1 MWRRRSTVSSDWCDG
16 LARLSHWLI
25 RPAVRGCPGDP
36 CFFRGE
42 PAAARP
48 RAFHPGQPL
57 PPDIDDERLMQQR
70 IYPQQWHN
78 QHIYP
83 ALDCPE
89 LEADMSLARANLAGL
104 AGFID
109 GLDQVLGNTDALPD
123 FLREV
128 RLRAQRIR
136 NIGWNVAI
144 LAACKGSQ
152 DARDVLAKQ
161 LASRARALNADLFKT
176 LAPVED
182 LMLGLPEPEFERLMQ
197 DPLLGEEDYRL
208 RHERRLQDQRLPVEA
223 EQLVIGLG
231 TDGLHA
237 WGNLYNDLVGKIRL
251 VIDGREM
258 GLAEASNLLSSPIR
272 ALRREAF
279 DAISAGWEGEQETV
293 AAILNALNGWRLEL
307 ARQRGK
313 QRVLDAL
320 DLSCHQS
327 HIERTTLDTLMAETY
342 NARGLGQRALGLM
355 ARQLGITDPGPE
367 DLFAPPPAASSREI
381 PFEEAIEIIAAAFAR
396 FDPEMGEFARMM
408 AEKGWIDAAPTP
420 NRRTGAYCTKFAEPV
435 EPRVFITYAGTMDN
449 VITLA
454 HELGHAW
461 HNWLIRDLPMSQ
473 RSYPMTLAETAS
485 IFAETLVRSALFEQ
499 AQTPEQQQAIAWA
512 EADGAATFLVNIPA
526 RFDFEQAL
534 VAARG
539 QGYVSAQRLKTMT
552 DEAWGRWYEESL
564 VRYHPLFWA
573 AKAHFSIAGLG
584 FYNYPYLFG
593 YLFSLGVYQQL
604 MSRQAAGETNVAG
617 AYRALL
623 RDTGRMSAEDLVA
636 KHLGQ
641 DIREAAFWQGSM
653 TLVAAAVDRFEQTCG

>member
-1 MWRRRSTVSSDWCDG
+1 
-16 LARLSHWLI
+16 
-25 RPAVRGCPGDP
+25 
-36 CFFRGE
+36 
-42 PAAARP
+42 
-48 RAFHPGQPL
+48 
-57 PPDIDDERLMQQR
+57 MQQR
-70 IYPQQWHN
+70 VYPQQWQN

-83 ALDCPE
+83 SLDSCV
-89 LEADMSLARANLAGL
+89 LEADMSLARASLAELSGFIEGL
-104 AGFID
+104 AGV
-109 GLDQVLGNTDALPD
+109 QGNQPARRD

-128 RLRAQRIR
+128 RLRARRIR
-136 NIGWNVAI
+136 EIGWNIAV
-144 LAACKGSQ
+144 LAACTGSQ
-152 DARDVLAKQ
+152 DARDPLAKQ

-176 LAPVED
+176 LAPIED
-182 LMLGLPEPEFERLMQ
+182 LMLGLPEAEFEQLMQ
-197 DPLLGEEDYRL
+197 DPLLGEEEYRL

-258 GLAEASNLLSSPIR
+258 GLAEASNLLSSPDR
-272 ALRREAF
+272 ALRKEAF

-307 ARQRGK
+307 SRQRGK
-313 QRVLDAL
+313 VRTLDAL

-327 HIERTTLDTLMAETY
+327 HIERVTLDTLMQETWQ
-342 NARGLGQRALGLM
+342 ARGLGQRALGLM
-355 ARQLGITDPGPE
+355 ARRLGIEELGPE
-367 DLFAPPPAASSREI
+367 DLFAPPPASSHRSI
-381 PFEEAIEIIAAAFAR
+381 PFEEAIEIIALAFTG

-408 AEKGWIDAAPTP
+408 AERGWIDAAPTP
-420 NRRTGAYCTKFAEPV
+420 NRRTGAYCTKFADPV

-499 AQTPEQQQAIAWA
+499 AQSAEERQAIAWA

-526 RFDFEQAL
+526 RFAFEQTL
-534 VAARG
+534 VAERE
-539 QGYVSAQRLKTMT
+539 QGYVSSARLKALT
-552 DEAWGRWYEESL
+552 DEAWGRWYEKSL
-564 VRYHPLFWA
+564 GRYHPMFWA
-573 AKAHFSIAGLG
+573 AKAHFSIAGFG

-604 MSRQAAGETNVAG
+604 ISRQAAGEQDVAQ

-623 RDTGRMSAEDLVA
+623 RDTGRMSAEELVM

-641 DIREAAFWQGSM
+641 DIREAAFWQGSLA
-653 TLVAAAVDRFEQTCG
+653 LVAAVVDRFEQTLG

>member
-1 MWRRRSTVSSDWCDG
+1 
-16 LARLSHWLI
+16 
-25 RPAVRGCPGDP
+25 
-36 CFFRGE
+36 
-42 PAAARP
+42 
-48 RAFHPGQPL
+48 
-57 PPDIDDERLMQQR
+57 MQQR
-70 IYPQQWHN
+70 VYPQQWQN

-83 ALDCPE
+83 SLDSCV
-89 LEADMSLARANLAGL
+89 LEADMSLARASLAELSGFIEGL
-104 AGFID
+104 AGV
-109 GLDQVLGNTDALPD
+109 QGNQPARQD

-128 RLRAQRIR
+128 RLRARRIR
-136 NIGWNVAI
+136 EIGWNIAV
-144 LAACKGSQ
+144 LAACTGSQ
-152 DARDVLAKQ
+152 DARDPLAKQ

-176 LAPVED
+176 LAPIED
-182 LMLGLPEPEFERLMQ
+182 LMLGLPEAEFEQLMQ
-197 DPLLGEEDYRL
+197 DPLLGEEEYRL

-251 VIDGREM
+251 VIAGREM
-258 GLAEASNLLSSPIR
+258 GLAEASNLLSSPDR
-272 ALRREAF
+272 ALRKEAF

-307 ARQRGK
+307 SRQRGK
-313 QRVLDAL
+313 VRTLDAL

-327 HIERTTLDTLMAETY
+327 HIERVTLDTLMQETWQ
-342 NARGLGQRALGLM
+342 ARGLGQRALGLM
-355 ARQLGITDPGPE
+355 ARRLGIEELGPE
-367 DLFAPPPAASSREI
+367 DLFAPPPASSHRSI
-381 PFEEAIEIIAAAFAR
+381 PFEEAIEIIALAFTG

-408 AEKGWIDAAPTP
+408 AERGWIDAAPTP
-420 NRRTGAYCTKFAEPV
+420 NRRTGAYCTKFADPV

-499 AQTPEQQQAIAWA
+499 ARSAEERQAIAWA

-534 VAARG
+534 VAERE
-539 QGYVSAQRLKTMT
+539 QGYVSSARLKALT
-552 DEAWGRWYEESL
+552 DEAWGRWYEKSL
-564 VRYHPLFWA
+564 SRYHPMFWA
-573 AKAHFSIAGLG
+573 AKAHFSIAGFG

-604 MSRQAAGETNVAG
+604 ISRQAAGEQDVAQ

-623 RDTGRMSAEDLVA
+623 RDTGRMSAEELVM

-641 DIREAAFWQGSM
+641 DIREAAFWQGSLA
-653 TLVAAAVDRFEQTCG
+653 LVAAAVDRFEQTLS

>member
-1 MWRRRSTVSSDWCDG
+1 
-16 LARLSHWLI
+16 
-25 RPAVRGCPGDP
+25 
-36 CFFRGE
+36 
-42 PAAARP
+42 
-48 RAFHPGQPL
+48 
-57 PPDIDDERLMQQR
+57 MQQR
-70 IYPQQWHN
+70 VYPQQWQN

-83 ALDCPE
+83 SLDSCV
-89 LEADMSLARANLAGL
+89 LEADMSLARASLAELSGFIEGL
-104 AGFID
+104 AGV
-109 GLDQVLGNTDALPD
+109 QGNQPARQD

-128 RLRAQRIR
+128 RLRARRIR
-136 NIGWNVAI
+136 EIGWNIAV
-144 LAACKGSQ
+144 LAACTGSQ
-152 DARDVLAKQ
+152 DARDPLAKQ

-176 LAPVED
+176 LAPIED
-182 LMLGLPEPEFERLMQ
+182 LMLGLPEAEFEQLMQ
-197 DPLLGEEDYRL
+197 DPLLGEEEYRL

-258 GLAEASNLLSSPIR
+258 GLAEASNLLSSPDR
-272 ALRREAF
+272 ALRKEAF

-293 AAILNALNGWRLEL
+293 AAILNALNGWRLDL
-307 ARQRGK
+307 SRQRGK
-313 QRVLDAL
+313 VRTLDAL

-327 HIERTTLDTLMAETY
+327 HIERVTLDTLMQETWQ
-342 NARGLGQRALGLM
+342 ARGLGQRALGLM
-355 ARQLGITDPGPE
+355 ARRLGIEELGPE
-367 DLFAPPPAASSREI
+367 DLFAPPPASSHRSI
-381 PFEEAIEIIAAAFAR
+381 PFEEAIEIIALAFTG

-408 AEKGWIDAAPTP
+408 AERGWIDAAPTP
-420 NRRTGAYCTKFAEPV
+420 NRRTGAYCTKFADPV

-461 HNWLIRDLPMSQ
+461 HNWLIRDLPMNQ

-499 AQTPEQQQAIAWA
+499 ARSAEERQAIAWA

-534 VAARG
+534 VAERE
-539 QGYVSAQRLKTMT
+539 QGYVSSARLKALT
-552 DEAWGRWYEESL
+552 DEAWGRWYEKSL
-564 VRYHPLFWA
+564 SRYHPMFWA
-573 AKAHFSIAGLG
+573 AKAHFSIAGFG

-604 MSRQAAGETNVAG
+604 ISRQAAGEQDVAQ

-623 RDTGRMSAEDLVA
+623 RDTGRMSAEELVM

-641 DIREAAFWQGSM
+641 DIREAAFWQGSLA
-653 TLVAAAVDRFEQTCG
+653 LVAAAVDRFEQTLS

>member
-1 MWRRRSTVSSDWCDG
+1 
-16 LARLSHWLI
+16 
-25 RPAVRGCPGDP
+25 
-36 CFFRGE
+36 
-42 PAAARP
+42 
-48 RAFHPGQPL
+48 
-57 PPDIDDERLMQQR
+57 MQQR
-70 IYPQQWHN
+70 VYPQQWQN

-83 ALDCPE
+83 SLDSCV
-89 LEADMSLARANLAGL
+89 LEADMSLARASLAELSGFIEGL
-104 AGFID
+104 AGV
-109 GLDQVLGNTDALPD
+109 QGNQPARQD

-128 RLRAQRIR
+128 RLRARRIR
-136 NIGWNVAI
+136 EIGWNIAV
-144 LAACKGSQ
+144 LAACTGSQ
-152 DARDVLAKQ
+152 DARDPLAKQ

-176 LAPVED
+176 LAPIED
-182 LMLGLPEPEFERLMQ
+182 LMLGLPEAEFEQLMQ
-197 DPLLGEEDYRL
+197 DPLLGEEEYRL

-258 GLAEASNLLSSPIR
+258 GLAEASNLLSSPDR
-272 ALRREAF
+272 ALRKEAF

-307 ARQRGK
+307 SRQRGK
-313 QRVLDAL
+313 VRTLDAL

-327 HIERTTLDTLMAETY
+327 HIERVTLDTLMQETWQ
-342 NARGLGQRALGLM
+342 ARGLGQRALGLM
-355 ARQLGITDPGPE
+355 ARRLGIEELGPE
-367 DLFAPPPAASSREI
+367 DLFAPPPASSHRSI
-381 PFEEAIEIIAAAFAR
+381 PFEEAIEIIALAFTG

-408 AEKGWIDAAPTP
+408 AERGWIDAAPTP
-420 NRRTGAYCTKFAEPV
+420 NRRTGAYCTKFADPV

-499 AQTPEQQQAIAWA
+499 ARSAEERQAIAWA

-534 VAARG
+534 VAERE
-539 QGYVSAQRLKTMT
+539 QGYVSSARLKALT
-552 DEAWGRWYEESL
+552 DEAWGRWYEKSL
-564 VRYHPLFWA
+564 SRYHPMFWA
-573 AKAHFSIAGLG
+573 AKAHFSIAGFG

-604 MSRQAAGETNVAG
+604 ISRQAAGEQDVAQ

-623 RDTGRMSAEDLVA
+623 RDTGRMSAEELVM

-641 DIREAAFWQGSM
+641 DIREAAFWQGSLA
-653 TLVAAAVDRFEQTCG
+653 LVAAAVDRFEQTLS

>member
-1 MWRRRSTVSSDWCDG
+1 
-16 LARLSHWLI
+16 
-25 RPAVRGCPGDP
+25 
-36 CFFRGE
+36 
-42 PAAARP
+42 
-48 RAFHPGQPL
+48 
-57 PPDIDDERLMQQR
+57 MQQR
-70 IYPQQWHN
+70 VYPQQWQN

-83 ALDCPE
+83 SLDSSV
-89 LEADMSLARANLAGL
+89 LEADMSLARASLAEL
-104 AGFID
+104 AVFID
-109 GLDQVLGNTDALPD
+109 GLGPLRDQGAALQD
-123 FLREV
+123 GLRDGLREV
-128 RLRAQRIR
+128 RLRARRIR
-136 NIGWNVAI
+136 EIGWNIAV
-144 LAACKGSQ
+144 LAACTGSQ
-152 DARDVLAKQ
+152 DARDPLAKQ
-161 LASRARALNADLFKT
+161 LASRARALNADMFKT
-176 LAPVED
+176 LAPIED
-182 LMLGLPEPEFERLMQ
+182 LMLGLPEAEFRQLMQ
-197 DPLLGEEDYRL
+197 DPLLGEEEYRL

-237 WGNLYNDLVGKIRL
+237 WGNLYNDLVGKIR
-251 VIDGREM
+251 VQVAGQER
-258 GLAEASNLLSSPIR
+258 GLAEASNLLSSPDR
-272 ALRREAF
+272 AQRKEAF

-307 ARQRGK
+307 ARQRG
-313 QRVLDAL
+313 RVRTLDAL

-327 HIERTTLDTLMAETY
+327 HIERATLDTLMRETWQ
-342 NARGLGQRALGLM
+342 ARGLGQRALGLM
-355 ARQLGITDPGPE
+355 ARRLGIEELGPE
-367 DLFAPPPAASSREI
+367 DLFAPPPASSHRSI
-381 PFEEAIEIIAAAFAR
+381 PFEEAIEIIALAFAG
-396 FDPEMGEFARMM
+396 FDPEMGAFARMM
-408 AEKGWIDAAPTP
+408 AERGWIDAAPTP
-420 NRRTGAYCTKFAEPV
+420 NRRTGAYCTKFADPV

-499 AQTPEQQQAIAWA
+499 ARNAEERQAIAWA

-534 VAARG
+534 VAERE
-539 QGYVSAQRLKTMT
+539 QGYVSSARLKALT
-552 DEAWGRWYEESL
+552 DEAWGRWYEKSL
-564 VRYHPLFWA
+564 GRYHPMFWA
-573 AKAHFSIAGLG
+573 AKAHFSIAGFG

-604 MSRQAAGETNVAG
+604 MSRKGAGEANVAE

-641 DIREAAFWQGSM
+641 DIREAAFWQGSLA
-653 TLVAAAVDRFEQTCG
+653 LVAAAVDRFEQTQS

>member
-1 MWRRRSTVSSDWCDG
+1 
-16 LARLSHWLI
+16 
-25 RPAVRGCPGDP
+25 
-36 CFFRGE
+36 
-42 PAAARP
+42 
-48 RAFHPGQPL
+48 
-57 PPDIDDERLMQQR
+57 MQQR
-70 IYPQQWHN
+70 VYPQQWQN

-83 ALDCPE
+83 SLDSCM
-89 LEADMSLARANLAGL
+89 LEADMSLARASLAEL
-104 AGFID
+104 SGFIE
-109 GLDQVLGNTDALPD
+109 GLVGVQGNQPARQD

-128 RLRAQRIR
+128 RLRARRIR
-136 NIGWNVAI
+136 EIGWNIAV
-144 LAACKGSQ
+144 LAACTGSQ
-152 DARDVLAKQ
+152 DARDPLAKQ

-176 LAPVED
+176 LAPIED
-182 LMLGLPEPEFERLMQ
+182 LMLGLPEAEFEQLMQ
-197 DPLLGEEDYRL
+197 DPLLGEEEYRL
-208 RHERRLQDQRLPVEA
+208 RHERSLQDQRLPVEA

-258 GLAEASNLLSSPIR
+258 GLAEANNLLSSPDR
-272 ALRREAF
+272 ALRKEAF

-307 ARQRGK
+307 SRQRGK
-313 QRVLDAL
+313 VRTLDAL

-327 HIERTTLDTLMAETY
+327 HIERVTLDTLMQETWQ
-342 NARGLGQRALGLM
+342 ARHLGQRALGLM
-355 ARQLGITDPGPE
+355 ARRLGIEELGPE
-367 DLFAPPPAASSREI
+367 DLFAPPPASSHRSI
-381 PFEEAIEIIAAAFAR
+381 PFEEAIEIIALAFTG

-408 AEKGWIDAAPTP
+408 AERGWIDAAPTP
-420 NRRTGAYCTKFAEPV
+420 NRRTGAYCTKFADPV

-499 AQTPEQQQAIAWA
+499 AQSAEERQAIAWA

-526 RFDFEQAL
+526 RFAFEQAL
-534 VAARG
+534 VAERE
-539 QGYVSAQRLKTMT
+539 QGYVSSARLKALT

-564 VRYHPLFWA
+564 GRYHPMFWA
-573 AKAHFSIAGLG
+573 AKAHFSIAGFG

-604 MSRQAAGETNVAG
+604 ISRQAAGEQDMAQ

-623 RDTGRMSAEDLVA
+623 RDTGRMSAEELVV

-641 DIREAAFWQGSM
+641 DIREAAFWQGSLA
-653 TLVAAAVDRFEQTCG
+653 LVAAAVDRFEQTLS

>member
-1 MWRRRSTVSSDWCDG
+1 
-16 LARLSHWLI
+16 
-25 RPAVRGCPGDP
+25 
-36 CFFRGE
+36 
-42 PAAARP
+42 
-48 RAFHPGQPL
+48 
-57 PPDIDDERLMQQR
+57 MQQR
-70 IYPQQWHN
+70 VYPQQWQN

-83 ALDCPE
+83 SLDSCV
-89 LEADMSLARANLAGL
+89 LEADMSLARASLAELSGFIEGL
-104 AGFID
+104 AGV
-109 GLDQVLGNTDALPD
+109 QGNQPARQD

-128 RLRAQRIR
+128 RLRARRIR
-136 NIGWNVAI
+136 EIGWNIAV
-144 LAACKGSQ
+144 LAACTGSQ
-152 DARDVLAKQ
+152 DARDPLAKQ

-176 LAPVED
+176 LAPIED
-182 LMLGLPEPEFERLMQ
+182 LMLGLPEAEFEQLMQ
-197 DPLLGEEDYRL
+197 DPLLGEEEYRL

-258 GLAEASNLLSSPIR
+258 GLAEASNLLSSPDR
-272 ALRREAF
+272 ALRKEAF

-307 ARQRGK
+307 SRQRGK
-313 QRVLDAL
+313 VRTLDAL

-327 HIERTTLDTLMAETY
+327 HIERATLDTLMQETWQ
-342 NARGLGQRALGLM
+342 ARGLGQRALGLM
-355 ARQLGITDPGPE
+355 ARRLGIEELGPE
-367 DLFAPPPAASSREI
+367 DLFAPPPASSHRSI
-381 PFEEAIEIIAAAFAR
+381 PFEEAIEIIALAFTG

-408 AEKGWIDAAPTP
+408 AERGWIDAAPTP
-420 NRRTGAYCTKFAEPV
+420 NRRTGAYCTKFADPV

-499 AQTPEQQQAIAWA
+499 ARSAEERQAIAWA

-534 VAARG
+534 VAERE
-539 QGYVSAQRLKTMT
+539 QGYVSSARLKALT

-564 VRYHPLFWA
+564 GRYHPMFWA
-573 AKAHFSIAGLG
+573 AKAHFSIAGFG

-604 MSRQAAGETNVAG
+604 ISRQAAGEQDVAQ

-623 RDTGRMSAEDLVA
+623 RDTGRMSAEELVM

-641 DIREAAFWQGSM
+641 DIREAAFWQGSLA
-653 TLVAAAVDRFEQTCG
+653 LVAAAVDRFEQTLS

>member
-1 MWRRRSTVSSDWCDG
+1 
-16 LARLSHWLI
+16 
-25 RPAVRGCPGDP
+25 
-36 CFFRGE
+36 
-42 PAAARP
+42 
-48 RAFHPGQPL
+48 
-57 PPDIDDERLMQQR
+57 MQQPV
-70 IYPQQWHN
+70 YPQQWHN

-83 ALDCPE
+83 SLDSAM
-89 LEADMSLARANLAGL
+89 LEADMSLARASLEEL
-104 AGFID
+104 TGFIN
-109 GLDQVLGNTDALPD
+109 GLGAVREQADALQD

-136 NIGWNVAI
+136 NIGWNIAV
-144 LAACKGSQ
+144 LAASQGSQ
-152 DARDVLAKQ
+152 DARDPLAKQ
-161 LASRARALNADLFKT
+161 LASRARALNADLFKA

-182 LMLGLPEPEFERLMQ
+182 LMLGLPESEFERLMQ

-251 VIDGREM
+251 HIDGRER
-258 GLAEASNLLSSPIR
+258 GLAEASNLLSSPER

-313 QRVLDAL
+313 VRQLDAL

-327 HIERTTLDTLMAETY
+327 HIERATLDTMMAETY
-342 NARGLGQRALGLM
+342 RARGLGQRALALM
-355 ARQLGITDPGPE
+355 AGKLGIDELGPE
-367 DLFAPPPAASSREI
+367 DLFAPPPASVSRTI
-381 PFEEAIEIIAAAFAR
+381 TFEEAIDIIAAAFAR

-408 AEKGWIDAAPTP
+408 AERGWIDAAPTP

-473 RSYPMTLAETAS
+473 RGYPMTLAETAS

-499 AQTPEQQQAIAWA
+499 AQNPEQRQAIAWA

-526 RFDFEQAL
+526 RFEFELAL
-534 VAARG
+534 VAERE
-539 QGYVSAQRLKTMT
+539 QGYVPAARLKSLT
-552 DEAWGRWYEESL
+552 DEAWGRWYEGSL
-564 VRYHPLFWA
+564 ARYHPMFWA
-573 AKAHFSIAGLG
+573 AKAHFSIAGFG

-593 YLFSLGVYQQL
+593 YLFSLGVYHQL
-604 MSRQAAGETNVAG
+604 MSRQAQGKANVAE

-641 DIREAAFWQGSM
+641 DIREAAFWQGSLA
-653 TLVAAAVDRFEQTCG
+653 LVAAAVDRFEQTQG

>member
-1 MWRRRSTVSSDWCDG
+1 
-16 LARLSHWLI
+16 
-25 RPAVRGCPGDP
+25 
-36 CFFRGE
+36 
-42 PAAARP
+42 
-48 RAFHPGQPL
+48 
-57 PPDIDDERLMQQR
+57 MQQR
-70 IYPQQWHN
+70 VYPQQWQN

-83 ALDCPE
+83 SLDSCV
-89 LEADMSLARANLAGL
+89 LEADMSLARASLAELSGFIEGL
-104 AGFID
+104 AGV
-109 GLDQVLGNTDALPD
+109 QGNQPARQD

-128 RLRAQRIR
+128 RLRARRIR
-136 NIGWNVAI
+136 EIGWNIAV
-144 LAACKGSQ
+144 LAACTGSQ
-152 DARDVLAKQ
+152 DARDPLAKQ

-176 LAPVED
+176 LAPIED
-182 LMLGLPEPEFERLMQ
+182 LMLGLPEAEFEQLMQ
-197 DPLLGEEDYRL
+197 DPLLGEEEYRL

-258 GLAEASNLLSSPIR
+258 GLAEASNLLSSPDR
-272 ALRREAF
+272 ALRKEAF

-307 ARQRGK
+307 SRQRGK
-313 QRVLDAL
+313 VRTLDAL

-327 HIERTTLDTLMAETY
+327 HIERVTLDTLMQETWQ
-342 NARGLGQRALGLM
+342 ARHLGQRALGLM
-355 ARQLGITDPGPE
+355 ARRLGIEELGPE
-367 DLFAPPPAASSREI
+367 DLFAPPPASSHRSI
-381 PFEEAIEIIAAAFAR
+381 PFEEAIEIIALAFTG

-408 AEKGWIDAAPTP
+408 AERGWIDAAPTP
-420 NRRTGAYCTKFAEPV
+420 NRRTGAYCTKFADPV

-499 AQTPEQQQAIAWA
+499 ARSAEERQAIAWA

-534 VAARG
+534 VAERE
-539 QGYVSAQRLKTMT
+539 QGYVSSARLKALT
-552 DEAWGRWYEESL
+552 DEAWGRWYEKSL
-564 VRYHPLFWA
+564 SRYHPMFWA
-573 AKAHFSIAGLG
+573 AKAHFSIAGFG

-604 MSRQAAGETNVAG
+604 ISRQAAGEQDVAQ

-623 RDTGRMSAEDLVA
+623 RDTGRMSAEELVM

-641 DIREAAFWQGSM
+641 DIREAAFWQGSLA
-653 TLVAAAVDRFEQTCG
+653 LVAAAVDRFEQTLS

>member
-1 MWRRRSTVSSDWCDG
+1 
-16 LARLSHWLI
+16 
-25 RPAVRGCPGDP
+25 
-36 CFFRGE
+36 
-42 PAAARP
+42 
-48 RAFHPGQPL
+48 
-57 PPDIDDERLMQQR
+57 MQQR
-70 IYPQQWHN
+70 VYPQQWQN

-83 ALDCPE
+83 SLDSSV
-89 LEADMSLARANLAGL
+89 LEADMSLARASLAEL
-104 AGFID
+104 AVFID
-109 GLDQVLGNTDALPD
+109 GLGPLRDQGAALQD
-123 FLREV
+123 GLRDGLREV
-128 RLRAQRIR
+128 RLRARRIR
-136 NIGWNVAI
+136 EIGWNIAV
-144 LAACKGSQ
+144 LAACTGSQ
-152 DARDVLAKQ
+152 DARDPLAKQ

-176 LAPVED
+176 LAPIED
-182 LMLGLPEPEFERLMQ
+182 LMLGLPEAEFGQLMQ
-197 DPLLGEEDYRL
+197 DPLLGEEEYRL

-237 WGNLYNDLVGKIRL
+237 WGNLYNDLVGKIR
-251 VIDGREM
+251 VQVAGQER
-258 GLAEASNLLSSPIR
+258 GLAEASNLLSSPDR
-272 ALRREAF
+272 AQRKEAF

-307 ARQRGK
+307 ARQRG
-313 QRVLDAL
+313 RVRTLDAL

-327 HIERTTLDTLMAETY
+327 HIERATLDTLMRETWQ
-342 NARGLGQRALGLM
+342 ARGLGQRALGLM
-355 ARQLGITDPGPE
+355 ARRLGIEELGPE
-367 DLFAPPPAASSREI
+367 DLFAPPPASSHRSI
-381 PFEEAIEIIAAAFAR
+381 PFEEAIEIIALAFAG
-396 FDPEMGEFARMM
+396 FDPEMGAFARMM
-408 AEKGWIDAAPTP
+408 AERGWIDAAPTP
-420 NRRTGAYCTKFAEPV
+420 NRRTGAYCTKFADPV

-499 AQTPEQQQAIAWA
+499 ARNAEERQAIAWA

-534 VAARG
+534 VAERE
-539 QGYVSAQRLKTMT
+539 QGYVSSARLKALT

-564 VRYHPLFWA
+564 GRYHPMFWA
-573 AKAHFSIAGLG
+573 AKAHFSIAGFG

-604 MSRQAAGETNVAG
+604 MSRKGAGEANVAE

-641 DIREAAFWQGSM
+641 DIREAAFWQGSLA
-653 TLVAAAVDRFEQTCG
+653 LVAAAVDRFEQTQG

>member
-1 MWRRRSTVSSDWCDG
+1 
-16 LARLSHWLI
+16 
-25 RPAVRGCPGDP
+25 
-36 CFFRGE
+36 
-42 PAAARP
+42 
-48 RAFHPGQPL
+48 
-57 PPDIDDERLMQQR
+57 
-70 IYPQQWHN
+70 
-78 QHIYP
+78 
-83 ALDCPE
+83 
-89 LEADMSLARANLAGL
+89 MSLARASLAEL
-104 AGFID
+104 SGFIE
-109 GLDQVLGNTDALPD
+109 GLVGVQGNQPARQD

-128 RLRAQRIR
+128 RLRARRIR
-136 NIGWNVAI
+136 EIGWNIAV
-144 LAACKGSQ
+144 LAACTGSQ
-152 DARDVLAKQ
+152 DARDPLAKQ

-176 LAPVED
+176 LAPIED
-182 LMLGLPEPEFERLMQ
+182 LMLGLPEAEFEQLMQ
-197 DPLLGEEDYRL
+197 DPLLGEEEYRL
-208 RHERRLQDQRLPVEA
+208 RHERSLQDQRLPVEA

-258 GLAEASNLLSSPIR
+258 GLAEANNLLSSPDR
-272 ALRREAF
+272 ALRKEAF

-307 ARQRGK
+307 SRQRGK
-313 QRVLDAL
+313 VRTLDAL

-327 HIERTTLDTLMAETY
+327 HIERVTLDTLMQETWQ
-342 NARGLGQRALGLM
+342 ARHLGQRALGLM
-355 ARQLGITDPGPE
+355 ARRLGIEELGPE
-367 DLFAPPPAASSREI
+367 DLFAPPPASSHRSI
-381 PFEEAIEIIAAAFAR
+381 PFEEAIEIIALAFTG

-408 AEKGWIDAAPTP
+408 AERGWIDAAPTP
-420 NRRTGAYCTKFAEPV
+420 NRRTGAYCTKFADPV

-499 AQTPEQQQAIAWA
+499 AQSAEERQAIAWA

-526 RFDFEQAL
+526 RFAFEQAL
-534 VAARG
+534 VAERE
-539 QGYVSAQRLKTMT
+539 QGYVSSARLKALT

-564 VRYHPLFWA
+564 GRYHPMFWA
-573 AKAHFSIAGLG
+573 AKAHFSIAGFG

-604 MSRQAAGETNVAG
+604 ISRQAAGEQDMAQ

-623 RDTGRMSAEDLVA
+623 RDTGRMSAEELVV

-641 DIREAAFWQGSM
+641 DIREAAFWQGSLA
-653 TLVAAAVDRFEQTCG
+653 LVAAAVDRFEQTLS

>member
-1 MWRRRSTVSSDWCDG
+1 
-16 LARLSHWLI
+16 
-25 RPAVRGCPGDP
+25 
-36 CFFRGE
+36 
-42 PAAARP
+42 
-48 RAFHPGQPL
+48 
-57 PPDIDDERLMQQR
+57 MQQR
-70 IYPQQWHN
+70 VYPQQWQN

-83 ALDCPE
+83 SLDSCV
-89 LEADMSLARANLAGL
+89 LEADMSLARASLAELSGFIEGL
-104 AGFID
+104 AGV
-109 GLDQVLGNTDALPD
+109 QGNQPARQD

-128 RLRAQRIR
+128 RLRARRIR
-136 NIGWNVAI
+136 EIGWNIAV
-144 LAACKGSQ
+144 LAACTGSQ
-152 DARDVLAKQ
+152 DARDPLAKQ

-176 LAPVED
+176 LAPIED
-182 LMLGLPEPEFERLMQ
+182 LMLGLPEAEFEQLMQ
-197 DPLLGEEDYRL
+197 DPLLGEEEYRL

-251 VIDGREM
+251 VIAGREM
-258 GLAEASNLLSSPIR
+258 GLAEASNLLSSPDR
-272 ALRREAF
+272 ALRKEAF

-307 ARQRGK
+307 SRQRGK
-313 QRVLDAL
+313 VRTLDAL

-327 HIERTTLDTLMAETY
+327 HIERATLDTLMQETWQ
-342 NARGLGQRALGLM
+342 ARHLGQRALGLM
-355 ARQLGITDPGPE
+355 ARRLGIEELGPE
-367 DLFAPPPAASSREI
+367 DLFAPPPASSHRSI
-381 PFEEAIEIIAAAFAR
+381 PFEEAIEIIALAFTG

-408 AEKGWIDAAPTP
+408 AERGWIDAAPTP
-420 NRRTGAYCTKFAEPV
+420 NRRTGAYCTKFADPV

-499 AQTPEQQQAIAWA
+499 ARSAEERQAIAWA

-534 VAARG
+534 VAERE
-539 QGYVSAQRLKTMT
+539 QGYVSSARLKALT

-564 VRYHPLFWA
+564 GRYHPMFWA
-573 AKAHFSIAGLG
+573 AKAHFSIAGFG

-604 MSRQAAGETNVAG
+604 ISRQAAGEQDVAQ

-623 RDTGRMSAEDLVA
+623 RDTGRMSAEELVV

-641 DIREAAFWQGSM
+641 DIREAAFWQGSLA
-653 TLVAAAVDRFEQTCG
+653 LVAAAVDRFEQTLS

>member
-1 MWRRRSTVSSDWCDG
+1 
-16 LARLSHWLI
+16 
-25 RPAVRGCPGDP
+25 
-36 CFFRGE
+36 
-42 PAAARP
+42 
-48 RAFHPGQPL
+48 
-57 PPDIDDERLMQQR
+57 MQQR
-70 IYPQQWHN
+70 VYPQQWQN

-83 ALDCPE
+83 SLDSCV
-89 LEADMSLARANLAGL
+89 LEADMSLARASLAELSGFIEGL
-104 AGFID
+104 AGV
-109 GLDQVLGNTDALPD
+109 QGNQPARQD

-128 RLRAQRIR
+128 RLRARRIR
-136 NIGWNVAI
+136 EIGWNIAV
-144 LAACKGSQ
+144 LAACTGSQ
-152 DARDVLAKQ
+152 DARDPLAKQ

-176 LAPVED
+176 LAPIED
-182 LMLGLPEPEFERLMQ
+182 LMLGLPEAEFEQLMQ
-197 DPLLGEEDYRL
+197 DPLLGEEEYRL

-258 GLAEASNLLSSPIR
+258 GLAEASNLLSSPDR
-272 ALRREAF
+272 ALRKEAF

-307 ARQRGK
+307 SRQRGK
-313 QRVLDAL
+313 VRTLDAL

-327 HIERTTLDTLMAETY
+327 HIERATLDTLMRETWQ
-342 NARGLGQRALGLM
+342 ARHLGQRALGLM
-355 ARQLGITDPGPE
+355 ARRLGIEELGPE
-367 DLFAPPPAASSREI
+367 DLFAPPPASSHRSI
-381 PFEEAIEIIAAAFAR
+381 PFEEAIEIIALAFTG

-408 AEKGWIDAAPTP
+408 AERGWIDAAPTP
-420 NRRTGAYCTKFAEPV
+420 NRRTGAYCTKFADPV

-499 AQTPEQQQAIAWA
+499 ARSAEERQAIAWA

-534 VAARG
+534 VAERE
-539 QGYVSAQRLKTMT
+539 QGYVSSARLKALT
-552 DEAWGRWYEESL
+552 DEAWGRWYEKSL
-564 VRYHPLFWA
+564 GRYHPMFWA
-573 AKAHFSIAGLG
+573 AKAHFSIAGFG

-604 MSRQAAGETNVAG
+604 ISRQAAGEQDVAQ

-623 RDTGRMSAEDLVA
+623 RDTGRMSAEELVV

-641 DIREAAFWQGSM
+641 DIREAAFWQGSLA
-653 TLVAAAVDRFEQTCG
+653 LVAAAVDRFEQTLS

>member
-1 MWRRRSTVSSDWCDG
+1 
-16 LARLSHWLI
+16 
-25 RPAVRGCPGDP
+25 
-36 CFFRGE
+36 
-42 PAAARP
+42 
-48 RAFHPGQPL
+48 
-57 PPDIDDERLMQQR
+57 MQQR
-70 IYPQQWHN
+70 VYPQQWQN

-83 ALDCPE
+83 SLDSCV
-89 LEADMSLARANLAGL
+89 LEADMSLARASLAELSGFIEGL
-104 AGFID
+104 AGV
-109 GLDQVLGNTDALPD
+109 QGNQPARQD

-128 RLRAQRIR
+128 RLRARRIR
-136 NIGWNVAI
+136 EIGWNIAV
-144 LAACKGSQ
+144 LAACTGSQ
-152 DARDVLAKQ
+152 DARDPLAKQ
-161 LASRARALNADLFKT
+161 MASRARALNADLFKT
-176 LAPVED
+176 LAPIED
-182 LMLGLPEPEFERLMQ
+182 LMLGLPEAEFEQLMQ
-197 DPLLGEEDYRL
+197 DPLLGEEEYRL

-258 GLAEASNLLSSPIR
+258 GLAEASNLLSSPDR
-272 ALRREAF
+272 ALRKEAF

-307 ARQRGK
+307 SRQRGK
-313 QRVLDAL
+313 VRTLDAL

-327 HIERTTLDTLMAETY
+327 HIERATLDTLMQETWQ
-342 NARGLGQRALGLM
+342 ARHLGQRALGLM
-355 ARQLGITDPGPE
+355 ARRLGIEELGPE
-367 DLFAPPPAASSREI
+367 DLFAPPPASSHRSI
-381 PFEEAIEIIAAAFAR
+381 PFEEAIEIIALAFTG

-408 AEKGWIDAAPTP
+408 AERGWIDAAPTP
-420 NRRTGAYCTKFAEPV
+420 NRRTGAYCTKFADPV

-499 AQTPEQQQAIAWA
+499 AQSAEERQAIAWA

-526 RFDFEQAL
+526 RFAFEQTL
-534 VAARG
+534 VAERE
-539 QGYVSAQRLKTMT
+539 QGYVSSARLKALT
-552 DEAWGRWYEESL
+552 DEAWGRWYEKSL
-564 VRYHPLFWA
+564 GRYHPMFWA
-573 AKAHFSIAGLG
+573 AKAHFSIAGFG

-604 MSRQAAGETNVAG
+604 ISRQAAGEQDVAQ

-623 RDTGRMSAEDLVA
+623 RDTGRMSAEELVV

-641 DIREAAFWQGSM
+641 DIREAAFWQGSLA
-653 TLVAAAVDRFEQTCG
+653 LVAAVVDRFEQTLG

>member
-1 MWRRRSTVSSDWCDG
+1 
-16 LARLSHWLI
+16 
-25 RPAVRGCPGDP
+25 
-36 CFFRGE
+36 
-42 PAAARP
+42 
-48 RAFHPGQPL
+48 
-57 PPDIDDERLMQQR
+57 MQQR
-70 IYPQQWHN
+70 VYPQQWQN

-83 ALDCPE
+83 SLDSSV
-89 LEADMSLARANLAGL
+89 LEADMSLARASLAEL
-104 AGFID
+104 AVFID
-109 GLDQVLGNTDALPD
+109 GLGPLRDQGAALQD
-123 FLREV
+123 GLRDGLREV
-128 RLRAQRIR
+128 RLRARRIR
-136 NIGWNVAI
+136 EIGWNIAV
-144 LAACKGSQ
+144 LAACTGSQ
-152 DARDVLAKQ
+152 DARDPLAKQ

-176 LAPVED
+176 LAPIED
-182 LMLGLPEPEFERLMQ
+182 LMLGLPEAEFGQLMQ
-197 DPLLGEEDYRL
+197 DPLLGEEEYRL

-237 WGNLYNDLVGKIRL
+237 WGNLYNDLVGKIR
-251 VIDGREM
+251 VQVAGQER
-258 GLAEASNLLSSPIR
+258 GLAEASNLLSSPDR
-272 ALRREAF
+272 AQRKEAF

-307 ARQRGK
+307 ARQRG
-313 QRVLDAL
+313 RVRTLDAL

-327 HIERTTLDTLMAETY
+327 HIERATLDTLMRETWQ
-342 NARGLGQRALGLM
+342 ARHLGQRALGLM
-355 ARQLGITDPGPE
+355 ARRLGIEELGPE
-367 DLFAPPPAASSREI
+367 DLFAPPPASSHRSI
-381 PFEEAIEIIAAAFAR
+381 PFEEAIDIIALAFAG
-396 FDPEMGEFARMM
+396 FDPEMGAFARMM
-408 AEKGWIDAAPTP
+408 AERGWIDAAPTP
-420 NRRTGAYCTKFAEPV
+420 NRRTGAYCTKFADPV

-499 AQTPEQQQAIAWA
+499 ARSAEERQAIAWA

-534 VAARG
+534 VAERE
-539 QGYVSAQRLKTMT
+539 QGYVSSARLKALT
-552 DEAWGRWYEESL
+552 DEAWGRWYEKSL
-564 VRYHPLFWA
+564 GRYHPMFWA
-573 AKAHFSIAGLG
+573 AKAHFSIAGFG

-604 MSRQAAGETNVAG
+604 MSRKGAGEANVAE

-641 DIREAAFWQGSM
+641 DIREAAFWQGSLA
-653 TLVAAAVDRFEQTCG
+653 LVAAAVDRFEQTQS

>member
-1 MWRRRSTVSSDWCDG
+1 
-16 LARLSHWLI
+16 
-25 RPAVRGCPGDP
+25 
-36 CFFRGE
+36 
-42 PAAARP
+42 
-48 RAFHPGQPL
+48 
-57 PPDIDDERLMQQR
+57 MQQR
-70 IYPQQWHN
+70 VYPQQWQN

-83 ALDCPE
+83 SLDSSV
-89 LEADMSLARANLAGL
+89 LEADMSLARASLAEL
-104 AGFID
+104 AVFID
-109 GLDQVLGNTDALPD
+109 GLGPLRDQGAALQD
-123 FLREV
+123 GLRDGLREV
-128 RLRAQRIR
+128 RLRARRIR
-136 NIGWNVAI
+136 EIGWNIAV
-144 LAACKGSQ
+144 LAACTGSQ
-152 DARDVLAKQ
+152 DARDPLAKQ

-176 LAPVED
+176 LAPIED
-182 LMLGLPEPEFERLMQ
+182 LMLGLPEAEFGALMQ
-197 DPLLGEEDYRL
+197 DPLLGEEEYRL

-237 WGNLYNDLVGKIRL
+237 WGNLYNDLVGKIR
-251 VIDGREM
+251 VQVAGQER
-258 GLAEASNLLSSPIR
+258 GLAEASNLLSSPDR
-272 ALRREAF
+272 AQRKEAF

-307 ARQRGK
+307 SRQRG
-313 QRVLDAL
+313 RVRTLDAL

-327 HIERTTLDTLMAETY
+327 HIERATLDTLMAETY

-355 ARQLGITDPGPE
+355 ARRLGIEELGPE
-367 DLFAPPPAASSREI
+367 DLFAPPPASSHRSI
-381 PFEEAIEIIAAAFAR
+381 PFEEAIEIIALAFAG
-396 FDPEMGEFARMM
+396 FDPEMGAFARMM
-408 AEKGWIDAAPTP
+408 AERGWIDAAPTP
-420 NRRTGAYCTKFAEPV
+420 NRRTGAYCTKFADPV

-499 AQTPEQQQAIAWA
+499 ARSAEERQAIAWA

-534 VAARG
+534 VAERE
-539 QGYVSAQRLKTMT
+539 QGYVSSARLKALT

-564 VRYHPLFWA
+564 GRYHPMFWA
-573 AKAHFSIAGLG
+573 AKAHFSIAGFG

-604 MSRQAAGETNVAG
+604 MSRKGAGEVNVAE

-641 DIREAAFWQGSM
+641 DIREAAFWQGSLA
-653 TLVAAAVDRFEQTCG
+653 LVAAAVDRFEQTQS

>member
-1 MWRRRSTVSSDWCDG
+1 
-16 LARLSHWLI
+16 
-25 RPAVRGCPGDP
+25 
-36 CFFRGE
+36 
-42 PAAARP
+42 
-48 RAFHPGQPL
+48 
-57 PPDIDDERLMQQR
+57 MQQPV
-70 IYPQQWHN
+70 YPQQWHN

-83 ALDCPE
+83 SLDSAM
-89 LEADMSLARANLAGL
+89 LEADMSLARASLEEL
-104 AGFID
+104 TGFIN
-109 GLDQVLGNTDALPD
+109 GLGAVREQADALQD

-136 NIGWNVAI
+136 NIGWNIAV
-144 LAACKGSQ
+144 LAASQGSQ
-152 DARDVLAKQ
+152 DARDPLAKQ
-161 LASRARALNADLFKT
+161 LASRARALNADLFKA

-182 LMLGLPEPEFERLMQ
+182 LMLGLPESEFERLMQ

-251 VIDGREM
+251 HIDGRER
-258 GLAEASNLLSSPIR
+258 GLAEASNLLSSPER

-313 QRVLDAL
+313 VRQLDAL

-327 HIERTTLDTLMAETY
+327 HIERATLDTMMAETY
-342 NARGLGQRALGLM
+342 RARGLGQRALGLM
-355 ARQLGITDPGPE
+355 AGKLGIDELGPE
-367 DLFAPPPAASSREI
+367 DLFAPPPASVSRTI
-381 PFEEAIEIIAAAFAR
+381 TFEEAIDIIAAAFTR

-408 AEKGWIDAAPTP
+408 AERGWIDAAPTP

-473 RSYPMTLAETAS
+473 RGYPMTLAETAS
-485 IFAETLVRSALFEQ
+485 IFAETLVRSALF
-499 AQTPEQQQAIAWA
+499 
-512 EADGAATFLVNIPA
+512 L
-526 RFDFEQAL
+526 
-534 VAARG
+534 
-539 QGYVSAQRLKTMT
+539 
-552 DEAWGRWYEESL
+552 SL
-564 VRYHPLFWA
+564 IH
-573 AKAHFSIAGLG
+573 I
-584 FYNYPYLFG
+584 
-593 YLFSLGVYQQL
+593 
-604 MSRQAAGETNVAG
+604 
-617 AYRALL
+617 
-623 RDTGRMSAEDLVA
+623 
-636 KHLGQ
+636 
-641 DIREAAFWQGSM
+641 
-653 TLVAAAVDRFEQTCG
+653 

>member
-1 MWRRRSTVSSDWCDG
+1 MY
-16 LARLSHWLI
+16 
-25 RPAVRGCPGDP
+25 
-36 CFFRGE
+36 
-42 PAAARP
+42 
-48 RAFHPGQPL
+48 Q
-57 PPDIDDERLMQQR
+57 
-70 IYPQQWHN
+70 QQWN
-78 QHIYP
+78 NDHIYP
-83 ALDCPE
+83 GLDSTE
-89 LEADMSLARANLAGL
+89 LEADMRAARHALEELTSYMAGL
-104 AGFID
+104 D
-109 GLDQVLGNTDALPD
+109 GVRDDDAALLD

-128 RLRAQRIR
+128 RLRARDIR
-136 NIGWNVAI
+136 HIGWNVAI
-144 LAACKGSQ
+144 LAACRGSQ
-152 DARDVLAKQ
+152 DARDPQAKL

-182 LMLGLPEPEFERLMQ
+182 LMLALPEEEFAALMV
-197 DPLLGEEDYRL
+197 DPLLGEEAYRL

-251 VIDGREM
+251 TIDGREM
-258 GLAEASNLLSSPIR
+258 GLAEASNLLSSPVR
-272 ALRREAF
+272 ALRLEAF
-279 DAISAGWEGEQETV
+279 DAISAGWEDEQETV
-293 AAILNALNGWRLEL
+293 AAILNAINGWRLEL

-313 QRVLDAL
+313 TCVLDAL

-327 HIERTTLDTLMAETY
+327 HIERATLDALMSETWR
-342 NARGLGQRALGLM
+342 ARGLGQRALELM
-355 ARQLGITDPGPE
+355 AERLGLDDLGPE
-367 DLFAPPPAASSREI
+367 DLFAPPPASSSRDI
-381 PFEEAIEIIAAAFAR
+381 PFDEAIALIADAFSR
-396 FDPEMGEFARMM
+396 FDPEMGAFARMM

-435 EPRVFITYAGTMDN
+435 EPRVFVTYSGTMDN

-461 HNWLIRDLPMSQ
+461 HNWVIRDLPMSQ

-499 AQTPEQQQAIAWA
+499 AQSPEEQLAIAWA

-526 RFDFEQAL
+526 RFDFERAL
-534 VAARG
+534 VAERA
-539 QGYVSAQRLKTMT
+539 QGYVSAERLKALT
-552 DEAWGRWYEESL
+552 DKAWGRWYEGSL
-564 VRYHPLFWA
+564 TRYHPMFWA

-604 MSRQAAGETNVAG
+604 MSRKAAGEEGIAE

-641 DIREAAFWQGSM
+641 DIREAAFWQGS
-653 TLVAAAVDRFEQTCG
+653 LAQVAQAVERFAQLPA

>member
-1 MWRRRSTVSSDWCDG
+1 MY
-16 LARLSHWLI
+16 
-25 RPAVRGCPGDP
+25 
-36 CFFRGE
+36 
-42 PAAARP
+42 
-48 RAFHPGQPL
+48 Q
-57 PPDIDDERLMQQR
+57 
-70 IYPQQWHN
+70 QQWN
-78 QHIYP
+78 NDHIYP
-83 ALDCPE
+83 GLDSTE
-89 LEADMSLARANLAGL
+89 LEADMRAARHALEELASYMAGL
-104 AGFID
+104 D
-109 GLDQVLGNTDALPD
+109 GVRDDDAALLD

-128 RLRAQRIR
+128 RLRTRDIH
-136 NIGWNVAI
+136 NIGWNMAI
-144 LAACKGSQ
+144 LAACRGSQ
-152 DARDVLAKQ
+152 DARDPQAKQ
-161 LASRARALNADLFKT
+161 LASRARALIADLFKT

-182 LMLGLPEPEFERLMQ
+182 LMLALPEEEFAALMR
-197 DPLLGEEDYRL
+197 DPLLGEEAYRL
-208 RHERRLQDQRLPVEA
+208 RHERRLQDQRLPVAA

-251 VIDGREM
+251 TIDGREM

-272 ALRREAF
+272 ALRLEAF

-307 ARQRGK
+307 ARQRGNT
-313 QRVLDAL
+313 RLLDAL

-327 HIERTTLDTLMAETY
+327 HIERATLDALMSEAWR
-342 NARGLGQRALGLM
+342 ARGLGQRALELM
-355 ARQLGITDPGPE
+355 AERLGLDDLGPE
-367 DLFAPPPAASSREI
+367 DLFAPPPASSSRDI
-381 PFEEAIEIIAAAFAR
+381 PFDEAIELIADAFSR
-396 FDPEMGEFARMM
+396 FDPEMGAFARMM

-435 EPRVFITYAGTMDN
+435 EPRVFVTYAGTMDN

-461 HNWLIRDLPMSQ
+461 HNWVIRDLPMSQ
-473 RSYPMTLAETAS
+473 RRYPMTLAETAS

-499 AQTPEQQQAIAWA
+499 AQSTEEQLVIAWA

-526 RFDFEQAL
+526 RFDFERAL
-534 VAARG
+534 VAERA
-539 QGYVSAQRLKTMT
+539 QGYVPAERLKALT
-552 DEAWGRWYEESL
+552 DEAWGRWYEGSL
-564 VRYHPLFWA
+564 TRYHPMFWA
-573 AKAHFSIAGLG
+573 AKAHFSIAGFG

-604 MSRQAAGETNVAG
+604 MSRKAAGEGGVAE

-641 DIREAAFWQGSM
+641 DIREAAFWQGS
-653 TLVAAAVDRFEQTCG
+653 LAQVAQAIERFAQLPA

>member
-1 MWRRRSTVSSDWCDG
+1 
-16 LARLSHWLI
+16 
-25 RPAVRGCPGDP
+25 
-36 CFFRGE
+36 
-42 PAAARP
+42 
-48 RAFHPGQPL
+48 
-57 PPDIDDERLMQQR
+57 MQQR
-70 IYPQQWHN
+70 VYPQQWQN

-83 ALDCPE
+83 SLDSCV
-89 LEADMSLARANLAGL
+89 LEADMSLARASLAEL
-104 AGFID
+104 SGFIE
-109 GLDQVLGNTDALPD
+109 GLVGVQGNQPARQD

-128 RLRAQRIR
+128 RLRARRIR
-136 NIGWNVAI
+136 EIGWNIAV
-144 LAACKGSQ
+144 LAACTGSQ
-152 DARDVLAKQ
+152 DARDPLAKQ

-176 LAPVED
+176 LAPIED
-182 LMLGLPEPEFERLMQ
+182 LMLGLPEAEFEQLMQ
-197 DPLLGEEDYRL
+197 DPLLGEEEYRL

-258 GLAEASNLLSSPIR
+258 GLAEANNLLSSPVR
-272 ALRREAF
+272 ALRKEAF

-307 ARQRGK
+307 SRQRGK
-313 QRVLDAL
+313 VRTLDAL

-327 HIERTTLDTLMAETY
+327 HIERATLDTLMQETWQ
-342 NARGLGQRALGLM
+342 ARHLGQRALGLM
-355 ARQLGITDPGPE
+355 ARRLGIEELGPE
-367 DLFAPPPAASSREI
+367 DLFAPPPASSHRSI
-381 PFEEAIEIIAAAFAR
+381 PFEEAIEIIALAFTG
-396 FDPEMGEFARMM
+396 FDPKMGEFARMM
-408 AEKGWIDAAPTP
+408 AERGWIDAAPTP
-420 NRRTGAYCTKFAEPV
+420 NRRTGAYCTKFADPV

-499 AQTPEQQQAIAWA
+499 ARSAEERQAIAWA

-534 VAARG
+534 VAERE
-539 QGYVSAQRLKTMT
+539 QGYVSSGRLKALT

-564 VRYHPLFWA
+564 CRYHPMFWA
-573 AKAHFSIAGLG
+573 AKAHFSIAGFG

-604 MSRQAAGETNVAG
+604 ISRQAAGEQDVAQ

-623 RDTGRMSAEDLVA
+623 RDTGRMSAEELVV

-641 DIREAAFWQGSM
+641 DIREAAFWQGSLA
-653 TLVAAAVDRFEQTCG
+653 LVAAAVDRFEQTLS

>member
-1 MWRRRSTVSSDWCDG
+1 
-16 LARLSHWLI
+16 
-25 RPAVRGCPGDP
+25 
-36 CFFRGE
+36 
-42 PAAARP
+42 
-48 RAFHPGQPL
+48 
-57 PPDIDDERLMQQR
+57 MQQR
-70 IYPQQWHN
+70 VYPQQWQN

-83 ALDCPE
+83 SLDSSV
-89 LEADMSLARANLAGL
+89 LEADMSLARASLAEL
-104 AGFID
+104 AVFID
-109 GLDQVLGNTDALPD
+109 GLGSLRDQGAALQD
-123 FLREV
+123 GLRDGLREV
-128 RLRAQRIR
+128 RLRARRIR
-136 NIGWNVAI
+136 EIGWNIAV
-144 LAACKGSQ
+144 LAACTGSQ
-152 DARDVLAKQ
+152 DARDPLAKQ

-176 LAPVED
+176 LAPIED
-182 LMLGLPEPEFERLMQ
+182 LMLGLPEAEFGALMQ
-197 DPLLGEEDYRL
+197 DPLLGEEEYRL

-237 WGNLYNDLVGKIRL
+237 WGNLYNDLVGKIR
-251 VIDGREM
+251 VQVAGQER
-258 GLAEASNLLSSPIR
+258 GLAEASNLLSSPDR
-272 ALRREAF
+272 AQRKEAF

-307 ARQRGK
+307 ARQRG
-313 QRVLDAL
+313 RVRTLDAL

-327 HIERTTLDTLMAETY
+327 HIERATLDTLMRETWQ
-342 NARGLGQRALGLM
+342 ARGLGQRALGLM
-355 ARQLGITDPGPE
+355 ARRLGIEELGPE
-367 DLFAPPPAASSREI
+367 DLFAPPPASSHRSI
-381 PFEEAIEIIAAAFAR
+381 PFEEAIEIIALAFAG
-396 FDPEMGEFARMM
+396 FDPEMGAFARMM
-408 AEKGWIDAAPTP
+408 AERGWIDAAPTP
-420 NRRTGAYCTKFAEPV
+420 NRRTGAYCTKFADPV

-499 AQTPEQQQAIAWA
+499 ARSAEERQAIAWA

-534 VAARG
+534 VAERE
-539 QGYVSAQRLKTMT
+539 QGYVSSARLKALT

-564 VRYHPLFWA
+564 GRYHPMFWA
-573 AKAHFSIAGLG
+573 AKAHFSIAGFG

-604 MSRQAAGETNVAG
+604 MSRKGAGEANVAE

-641 DIREAAFWQGSM
+641 DIREAAFWQGSLA
-653 TLVAAAVDRFEQTCG
+653 LVAAAVDRFEQTQS

>member
-1 MWRRRSTVSSDWCDG
+1 
-16 LARLSHWLI
+16 
-25 RPAVRGCPGDP
+25 
-36 CFFRGE
+36 
-42 PAAARP
+42 
-48 RAFHPGQPL
+48 
-57 PPDIDDERLMQQR
+57 MQQR
-70 IYPQQWHN
+70 VYPQQWQN

-83 ALDCPE
+83 SLDSSV
-89 LEADMSLARANLAGL
+89 LEADMSLARASLAEL
-104 AGFID
+104 AVFID
-109 GLDQVLGNTDALPD
+109 GLGPLRDQGAALQD
-123 FLREV
+123 GLREV
-128 RLRAQRIR
+128 RLRARRIR
-136 NIGWNVAI
+136 EIGWNIAV
-144 LAACKGSQ
+144 LAACTGSQ
-152 DARDVLAKQ
+152 DARDPLAKQ

-176 LAPVED
+176 LAPIED
-182 LMLGLPEPEFERLMQ
+182 LMLGLPEAEFRQLMQ
-197 DPLLGEEDYRL
+197 DPLLGEEEYRL

-237 WGNLYNDLVGKIRL
+237 WGNLYNDLVGKIR
-251 VIDGREM
+251 VQVAGQER
-258 GLAEASNLLSSPIR
+258 GLAEASNLLSSPDR
-272 ALRREAF
+272 AQRKEAF

-307 ARQRGK
+307 SRQRG
-313 QRVLDAL
+313 RVRTLDAL

-327 HIERTTLDTLMAETY
+327 HIERATLDTLMRETWQ
-342 NARGLGQRALGLM
+342 ARGLGQRALGLM
-355 ARQLGITDPGPE
+355 ARRLGIEELGPE
-367 DLFAPPPAASSREI
+367 DLFAPPPASSHRSI
-381 PFEEAIEIIAAAFAR
+381 PFEEAIEIIALAFAG
-396 FDPEMGEFARMM
+396 FDPEMGAFARMM
-408 AEKGWIDAAPTP
+408 AERGWIDAAPTP
-420 NRRTGAYCTKFAEPV
+420 NRRTGAYCTKFADPV

-499 AQTPEQQQAIAWA
+499 ARNAEERQAIAWA

-534 VAARG
+534 VAERE
-539 QGYVSAQRLKTMT
+539 QGYVSSARLKALT
-552 DEAWGRWYEESL
+552 DEAWGRWYEKSL
-564 VRYHPLFWA
+564 GRYHPMFWA
-573 AKAHFSIAGLG
+573 AKAHFSIAGFG

-604 MSRQAAGETNVAG
+604 MSRKGAGEANVAE

-641 DIREAAFWQGSM
+641 DIREAAFWQGSLA
-653 TLVAAAVDRFEQTCG
+653 LVAAAVDRFEQTQS

>member
-1 MWRRRSTVSSDWCDG
+1 
-16 LARLSHWLI
+16 
-25 RPAVRGCPGDP
+25 
-36 CFFRGE
+36 
-42 PAAARP
+42 
-48 RAFHPGQPL
+48 
-57 PPDIDDERLMQQR
+57 MQQR
-70 IYPQQWHN
+70 VYPQQWQN

-83 ALDCPE
+83 SLDSSV
-89 LEADMSLARANLAGL
+89 LEADMSLARASLAEL
-104 AGFID
+104 AVFID
-109 GLDQVLGNTDALPD
+109 GLGPQRDQGATLQDGLRDG
-123 FLREV
+123 LREV
-128 RLRAQRIR
+128 RLRARRIR
-136 NIGWNVAI
+136 EIGWNIAV
-144 LAACKGSQ
+144 LAACTGSQ
-152 DARDVLAKQ
+152 DARDPLAKQ

-176 LAPVED
+176 LSPIED
-182 LMLGLPEPEFERLMQ
+182 LMLGLPEAEFGQLMQ
-197 DPLLGEEDYRL
+197 DPLLGEEEYRL

-237 WGNLYNDLVGKIRL
+237 WGNLYNDLVGKIR
-251 VIDGREM
+251 VQVAGQER
-258 GLAEASNLLSSPIR
+258 GLAEASNLLSSPDR
-272 ALRREAF
+272 AQRKEAF

-307 ARQRGK
+307 ARQRG
-313 QRVLDAL
+313 RVRTLDAL

-327 HIERTTLDTLMAETY
+327 HIERATLDTLMRETWQ
-342 NARGLGQRALGLM
+342 ARHLGQRALGLM
-355 ARQLGITDPGPE
+355 ARRLGIEELGPE
-367 DLFAPPPAASSREI
+367 DLFAPPPASSHRSI
-381 PFEEAIEIIAAAFAR
+381 PFEEAIEIIAQAFAG
-396 FDPEMGEFARMM
+396 FDPEMGAFARMM
-408 AEKGWIDAAPTP
+408 AERGWIDAAPTP
-420 NRRTGAYCTKFAEPV
+420 NRRTGAYCTKFADPV

-499 AQTPEQQQAIAWA
+499 ARSAEERQAIAWA

-534 VAARG
+534 VAERE
-539 QGYVSAQRLKTMT
+539 QGYVSSARLKALT

-564 VRYHPLFWA
+564 GRYHPMFWA
-573 AKAHFSIAGLG
+573 AKAHFSIAGFG

-604 MSRQAAGETNVAG
+604 MSRKGAGEANVAE

-641 DIREAAFWQGSM
+641 DIREAAFWQGSLA
-653 TLVAAAVDRFEQTCG
+653 LVAAAVDRFEQTQG

>member
-1 MWRRRSTVSSDWCDG
+1 
-16 LARLSHWLI
+16 
-25 RPAVRGCPGDP
+25 
-36 CFFRGE
+36 
-42 PAAARP
+42 
-48 RAFHPGQPL
+48 
-57 PPDIDDERLMQQR
+57 MQQPV
-70 IYPQQWHN
+70 YPQQWHN

-83 ALDCPE
+83 SLDSAM
-89 LEADMSLARANLAGL
+89 LEADMSLARASLDEL
-104 AGFID
+104 TGFIN
-109 GLDQVLGNTDALPD
+109 GLGAVREQADALQD

-136 NIGWNVAI
+136 NIGWNIAV
-144 LAACKGSQ
+144 LAASQGSQ
-152 DARDVLAKQ
+152 DARDPLAKQ
-161 LASRARALNADLFKT
+161 LASRARALNADLFKA

-182 LMLGLPEPEFERLMQ
+182 LMLGLPESEFERLMQ

-208 RHERRLQDQRLPVEA
+208 RHERQLQDQRLPVEA

-251 VIDGREM
+251 HIDGRER
-258 GLAEASNLLSSPIR
+258 GLAEASNLLSSPER

-313 QRVLDAL
+313 VRQLDAL

-327 HIERTTLDTLMAETY
+327 HIERATLDTMMAETY
-342 NARGLGQRALGLM
+342 RARGLGQRALALM
-355 ARQLGITDPGPE
+355 AGKLGIDELGPE
-367 DLFAPPPAASSREI
+367 DLFAPAPASVSRTI
-381 PFEEAIEIIAAAFAR
+381 TFEEAIDIIAAAFTR
-396 FDPEMGEFARMM
+396 FDPEMGAFARMM
-408 AEKGWIDAAPTP
+408 AERGWIDAAPTP

-473 RSYPMTLAETAS
+473 RGYPMTLAETAS

-499 AQTPEQQQAIAWA
+499 AQNPEQRQAIAWA

-526 RFDFEQAL
+526 RFEFELAL
-534 VAARG
+534 VAERE
-539 QGYVSAQRLKTMT
+539 QGYVPAARLKSLT
-552 DEAWGRWYEESL
+552 DEAWGRWYEGSL
-564 VRYHPLFWA
+564 SRYHPMFWA
-573 AKAHFSIAGLG
+573 AKAHFSIAGFG

-593 YLFSLGVYQQL
+593 YLFSLGVYHQL
-604 MSRQAAGETNVAG
+604 MSRQAQGEANVAQ

-641 DIREAAFWQGSM
+641 DIREAAFWQGSLV
-653 TLVAAAVDRFEQTCG
+653 LVAAAVDRFEQTQG

>member
-1 MWRRRSTVSSDWCDG
+1 
-16 LARLSHWLI
+16 
-25 RPAVRGCPGDP
+25 
-36 CFFRGE
+36 
-42 PAAARP
+42 
-48 RAFHPGQPL
+48 
-57 PPDIDDERLMQQR
+57 MQQR
-70 IYPQQWHN
+70 VYPQQWQN

-83 ALDCPE
+83 SLDSCV
-89 LEADMSLARANLAGL
+89 LEADMSLARASLAELSGFIEGL
-104 AGFID
+104 AGV
-109 GLDQVLGNTDALPD
+109 QGNQPARHD

-128 RLRAQRIR
+128 RLRARRIR
-136 NIGWNVAI
+136 EIGWNIAV
-144 LAACKGSQ
+144 LAACTGSQ
-152 DARDVLAKQ
+152 DARDPLAKQ
-161 LASRARALNADLFKT
+161 LASRARTLNADLFKT
-176 LAPVED
+176 LAPIED
-182 LMLGLPEPEFERLMQ
+182 LMLGLPEAEFEQLMQ
-197 DPLLGEEDYRL
+197 DPLLGEEEYRL

-251 VIDGREM
+251 VIDGNEM
-258 GLAEASNLLSSPIR
+258 GLAEASNLLSSPDR
-272 ALRREAF
+272 ALRKEAF

-307 ARQRGK
+307 SRQRGK
-313 QRVLDAL
+313 VRTLDAL

-327 HIERTTLDTLMAETY
+327 HIERATLDTLMQETWQ
-342 NARGLGQRALGLM
+342 ARHLGQRALGLM
-355 ARQLGITDPGPE
+355 ARRLGIEELGPE
-367 DLFAPPPAASSREI
+367 DLFAPPPASSHRSI
-381 PFEEAIEIIAAAFAR
+381 PFEEAIEIIALAFTG

-408 AEKGWIDAAPTP
+408 AERGWIDAAPTP
-420 NRRTGAYCTKFAEPV
+420 NRRTGAYCTKFADPV

-461 HNWLIRDLPMSQ
+461 HNWLIRDLPMNQ

-499 AQTPEQQQAIAWA
+499 ARSAEERQAIAWA

-534 VAARG
+534 VAERE
-539 QGYVSAQRLKTMT
+539 QGYVSSARLKALT
-552 DEAWGRWYEESL
+552 DEAWGRWYEKSL
-564 VRYHPLFWA
+564 SRYHPMFWA
-573 AKAHFSIAGLG
+573 AKAHFSIAGFG

-593 YLFSLGVYQQL
+593 YLFSIGVYQQL
-604 MSRQAAGETNVAG
+604 ISRQAAGEQDVAQ

-623 RDTGRMSAEDLVA
+623 RDTGRMSAEELVV

-641 DIREAAFWQGSM
+641 DIREAAFWQGSLA
-653 TLVAAAVDRFEQTCG
+653 LVAAAVDRFEQTLS

>member
-1 MWRRRSTVSSDWCDG
+1 
-16 LARLSHWLI
+16 
-25 RPAVRGCPGDP
+25 
-36 CFFRGE
+36 
-42 PAAARP
+42 
-48 RAFHPGQPL
+48 
-57 PPDIDDERLMQQR
+57 MQQR
-70 IYPQQWHN
+70 VYPQQWQN

-83 ALDCPE
+83 SLDSCV
-89 LEADMSLARANLAGL
+89 LEADMSLARASLAELSGFIEGL
-104 AGFID
+104 AGV
-109 GLDQVLGNTDALPD
+109 QGNQPARQD

-128 RLRAQRIR
+128 RLRARRIR
-136 NIGWNVAI
+136 EIGWNIAV
-144 LAACKGSQ
+144 LAACTGSQ
-152 DARDVLAKQ
+152 DARDPLAKQ

-176 LAPVED
+176 LAPIED
-182 LMLGLPEPEFERLMQ
+182 LMLGLPEAEFEQLMQ
-197 DPLLGEEDYRL
+197 DPLLGEEEYRL

-258 GLAEASNLLSSPIR
+258 GLAEASNLLSSPDR
-272 ALRREAF
+272 ALRKEAF

-307 ARQRGK
+307 SRQRGK
-313 QRVLDAL
+313 VRTLDAL

-327 HIERTTLDTLMAETY
+327 HIERVTLDTLMQETWQ
-342 NARGLGQRALGLM
+342 ARGLGQRALGLM
-355 ARQLGITDPGPE
+355 ARRLGIEELGPE
-367 DLFAPPPAASSREI
+367 DLFAPPPASSHRSI
-381 PFEEAIEIIAAAFAR
+381 PFEEAIEIIALAFTG

-408 AEKGWIDAAPTP
+408 AERGWIDAAPTP
-420 NRRTGAYCTKFAEPV
+420 NRRTGAYCTKFADPV

-499 AQTPEQQQAIAWA
+499 ARSAEERQAIAWA

-534 VAARG
+534 VAERE
-539 QGYVSAQRLKTMT
+539 QGYVSSARLKALT

-564 VRYHPLFWA
+564 GRYHPMFWA
-573 AKAHFSIAGLG
+573 AKAHFSIAGFG

-604 MSRQAAGETNVAG
+604 ISRQAAGEQDVAQ

-623 RDTGRMSAEDLVA
+623 RDTGRMSAEELVM

-641 DIREAAFWQGSM
+641 DIREAAFWQGSLA
-653 TLVAAAVDRFEQTCG
+653 LVAAAVDRFEQTLS

>member
-1 MWRRRSTVSSDWCDG
+1 
-16 LARLSHWLI
+16 
-25 RPAVRGCPGDP
+25 
-36 CFFRGE
+36 
-42 PAAARP
+42 
-48 RAFHPGQPL
+48 
-57 PPDIDDERLMQQR
+57 MQQR
-70 IYPQQWHN
+70 VYPQQWQN

-83 ALDCPE
+83 SLDSSV
-89 LEADMSLARANLAGL
+89 LEADMSLARASLAEL
-104 AGFID
+104 AVFID
-109 GLDQVLGNTDALPD
+109 GLGPLRDQGAALQD
-123 FLREV
+123 GLRDGLREV
-128 RLRAQRIR
+128 RLRARRIR
-136 NIGWNVAI
+136 EIGWNIAV
-144 LAACKGSQ
+144 LAACTGSQ
-152 DARDVLAKQ
+152 DARDPLAKQ

-176 LAPVED
+176 LAPIED
-182 LMLGLPEPEFERLMQ
+182 LMLGLPEAEFGALMQ
-197 DPLLGEEDYRL
+197 DPLLGEEEYRL

-237 WGNLYNDLVGKIRL
+237 WGNLYNDLVGKIR
-251 VIDGREM
+251 VQVAGQER
-258 GLAEASNLLSSPIR
+258 GLAEASNLLSSPDR
-272 ALRREAF
+272 AQRKEAF

-307 ARQRGK
+307 ARQRG
-313 QRVLDAL
+313 RVRTLDAL

-327 HIERTTLDTLMAETY
+327 HIERATLDTLMRETWQ
-342 NARGLGQRALGLM
+342 ARHLGQRALGLM
-355 ARQLGITDPGPE
+355 ARRLGIEELGPE
-367 DLFAPPPAASSREI
+367 DLFAPPPASSHRSI
-381 PFEEAIEIIAAAFAR
+381 PFEEAIEIIALAFAG
-396 FDPEMGEFARMM
+396 FDPEMGAFARMM
-408 AEKGWIDAAPTP
+408 AERGWIDAAPTP
-420 NRRTGAYCTKFAEPV
+420 NRRTGAYCTKFADPV

-499 AQTPEQQQAIAWA
+499 ARSAEERQAIAWA

-534 VAARG
+534 VAERE
-539 QGYVSAQRLKTMT
+539 QGYVSSARLKALT
-552 DEAWGRWYEESL
+552 DEAWGRWYEKSL
-564 VRYHPLFWA
+564 GRYHPMFWA
-573 AKAHFSIAGLG
+573 AKAHFSIAGFG

-604 MSRQAAGETNVAG
+604 MSRKGAGEANVAE

-641 DIREAAFWQGSM
+641 DIREAAFWQGSLA
-653 TLVAAAVDRFEQTCG
+653 LVAAAVDRFEQTQS

>member
-1 MWRRRSTVSSDWCDG
+1 
-16 LARLSHWLI
+16 
-25 RPAVRGCPGDP
+25 
-36 CFFRGE
+36 
-42 PAAARP
+42 
-48 RAFHPGQPL
+48 
-57 PPDIDDERLMQQR
+57 MQQR
-70 IYPQQWHN
+70 VYPQQWQN

-83 ALDCPE
+83 SLDSCV
-89 LEADMSLARANLAGL
+89 LEADMSLARASLAEL
-104 AGFID
+104 SGFIE
-109 GLDQVLGNTDALPD
+109 GLVGVQGNQPARQD

-128 RLRAQRIR
+128 RLRVRRIR
-136 NIGWNVAI
+136 EIGWNIAV
-144 LAACKGSQ
+144 LAACTGSQ
-152 DARDVLAKQ
+152 DARDPLAKQ

-176 LAPVED
+176 LAPIED
-182 LMLGLPEPEFERLMQ
+182 LMLGLPEAEFEQLMQ
-197 DPLLGEEDYRL
+197 DPLLGEEEYRL
-208 RHERRLQDQRLPVEA
+208 RHERSLQDQRLPVEA

-258 GLAEASNLLSSPIR
+258 GLAEANNLLSSPDR
-272 ALRREAF
+272 ALRKEAF

-307 ARQRGK
+307 SRQRGK
-313 QRVLDAL
+313 VRILDAL

-327 HIERTTLDTLMAETY
+327 HIERTTLDTLMQETWQ
-342 NARGLGQRALGLM
+342 ARHLGQRALGLM
-355 ARQLGITDPGPE
+355 ARRLGIEELGPE
-367 DLFAPPPAASSREI
+367 DLFAPPPASSHRSI
-381 PFEEAIEIIAAAFAR
+381 PFEEAIEIIALAFTG

-408 AEKGWIDAAPTP
+408 AERGWIDAAPTP
-420 NRRTGAYCTKFAEPV
+420 NRRTGAYCTKFADPV

-499 AQTPEQQQAIAWA
+499 AQSAEERQAIAWA

-534 VAARG
+534 VAERE
-539 QGYVSAQRLKTMT
+539 QGYASSARLKALT
-552 DEAWGRWYEESL
+552 DEAWGRWYEKSL
-564 VRYHPLFWA
+564 SRYHPMFWA
-573 AKAHFSIAGLG
+573 AKAHFSIAGFG

-604 MSRQAAGETNVAG
+604 ISRQAAGEQDVAQ

-623 RDTGRMSAEDLVA
+623 RDTGRMSAEELVV

-641 DIREAAFWQGSM
+641 DIREAAFWQGSLA
-653 TLVAAAVDRFEQTCG
+653 LVAAAVDRFEQTLS